1 MIKYVIDNKEYDV
14 VVLATGA
21 WLKDILRATWV

>member
-1 MIKYVIDNKEYDV
+1 LKLYLNYVIDNKEYDV

-21 WLKDILRATWV
+21 WLKDA